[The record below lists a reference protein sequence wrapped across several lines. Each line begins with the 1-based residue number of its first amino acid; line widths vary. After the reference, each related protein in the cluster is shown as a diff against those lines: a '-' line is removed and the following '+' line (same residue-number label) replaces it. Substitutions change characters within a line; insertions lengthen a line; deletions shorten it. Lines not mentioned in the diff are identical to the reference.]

1 MRRKR
6 LLVLSFY
13 PCFFPPRSGGETRL
27 YNLYHALADR
37 FDIRILSSS
46 HVDSDIDSIVHAP
59 FLVEHRYGKAAPF
72 VDCYNATAA
81 IGGEGDLSGVAV
93 RVYDAHNAE
102 HVLMRSLHPG
112 EESQPIHEFVDAAE
126 RTLVNAADLVAYCA
140 DEDRA
145 ALETLS

>member
-46 HVDSDIDSIVHAP
+46 HVDAGVDRVVHAP

-72 VDCYNATAA
+72 VECYRAAAA
-81 IGGEGDLSGVAV
+81 IGGGPASGAGSPGSASAGPGAPADG
-93 RVYDAHNAE
+93 RTDAGTIDMA
-102 HVLMRSLHPG
+102 LASLAARGGMCEINWAPDALR
-112 EESQPIHEFVDAAE
+112 IH
-126 RTLVNAADLVAYCA
+126 
-140 DEDRA
+140 
-145 ALETLS
+145 